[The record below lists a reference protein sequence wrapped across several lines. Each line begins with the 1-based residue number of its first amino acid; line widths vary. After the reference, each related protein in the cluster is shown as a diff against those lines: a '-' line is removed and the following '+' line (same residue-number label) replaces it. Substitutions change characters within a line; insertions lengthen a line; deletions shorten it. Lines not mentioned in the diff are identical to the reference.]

1 MSYCVAI
8 VLAAGQGRRMGS
20 KVAKQFL
27 EIRERPV
34 LYYSLKQ
41 FEDSFIDEVVL
52 VARENDI
59 SFCRDEVVNKYG
71 FHKVKSIVAGGKER
85 YHSVY
90 QGLCAIKECD
100 YVFIHDG
107 ARPFIDQ
114 DILHR
119 NLSEVKIH
127 DACVTGMPVK
137 DTIKKRSIDY
147 FVEETPARELLWQIQ
162 TPQTFSF
169 PIIRNAYAKFL
180 QDEENNTA
188 QYEVTDDAM
197 VAEIFGGIS
206 VKLVEGS
213 YRNVKITTPEDLILA
228 EAFVKAMETAGQE

>member
-1 MSYCVAI
+1 MSHCVAI
-8 VLAAGQGRRMGS
+8 VLAAGQGKRMGS

-27 EIRERPV
+27 EIHGKPV

-71 FHKVKSIVAGGKER
+71 FRKVTSIVPGGKER

-90 QGLCAIKECD
+90 HGLCAIKECD

-107 ARPFIDQ
+107 ARPFIDEQ
-114 DILHR
+114 ILQR
-119 NLSEVKIH
+119 NLDEVKKH
-127 DACVTGMPVK
+127 GACVTGMPVK
-137 DTIKKRSIDY
+137 DTIKKRDTDY
-147 FVEETPARELLWQIQ
+147 FVAETPVRDTLWQIQ

-169 PIIRNAYAKFL
+169 HIIKEAYFKFL
-180 QDEENNTA
+180 QNDEQNEN

-197 VAEIFGGIS
+197 VAELFGGIS

-228 EAFVKAMETAGQE
+228 EAFVKASEAEKKA